1 MHLCTRQIEISY
13 TPESLPTLKDF
24 TLDLTPGAFVGVVGP
39 NGSGK
44 STLVRT
50 LSRTLR
56 PVRGAVLLDDIN
68 LYTQMS
74 ARASA
79 RRIGVV
85 PQSAT
90 IAFDFTVRE
99 VVRMGRAPH
108 LPSRPFAAETAA
120 DENIV
125 IDSLR
130 AADVLNLADRIV
142 TTLSGGEQQR
152 VLLARALAQQPEII
166 LMDEPTSHLDIRHQT
181 QVLTLARSL
190 AHDQGKAVLAV
201 LHDLNLAASYCD
213 TLVLMHRGRIVA
225 QGVPQETLTAEN
237 VHQIYGARVWV
248 RSHPASGRPF
258 LLSLPDTL
266 EAEAAETLSGRET
279 ETIHVLCGGGTGA
292 GLLITLKQRGF
303 TVTSGGLN
311 AGDTDQEAAEML
323 GIPYARES
331 PFTALSETTIDEAL
345 RLGREADIVVVTE
358 APYGKGNLG
367 NLESALALRRTG
379 KPVFC
384 LATPGSDFA
393 SRDFTEGAATEV
405 WNKLLAAGAQI
416 IPDSESLIVALSQE
430 TSSLD

>member
-1 MHLCTRQIEISY
+1 MPLCTRQIEISY
-13 TPESLPTLKDF
+13 TLESPPTLKDF
-24 TLDLTPGAFVGVVGP
+24 TLSVTAGTFVGVVGP

-44 STLVRT
+44 STLVRA

-56 PVRGAVLLDDIN
+56 PSRGAVLVDDMN

-74 ARASA
+74 ARDSA

-85 PQSAT
+85 PQSTT

-108 LPSRPFAAETAA
+108 LPSRPFATETAA
-120 DENIV
+120 DEQIV
-125 IDSLR
+125 TEALR
-130 AADVLNLADRIV
+130 EADVLVLADRAV
-142 TTLSGGEQQR
+142 NTLSGGEQQR
-152 VLLARALAQQPEII
+152 VLLARALAQQTEII

-190 AHDQGKAVLAV
+190 AHEQGKAVLAV

-213 TLVLMHRGRIVA
+213 LLVLMHRGRIIA
-225 QGVPQETLTAEN
+225 HGTPQETLTAEN
-237 VHQIYGARVWV
+237 IHQIYGARVWV
-248 RSHPASGRPF
+248 RSHPTSGRPF

-266 EAEAAETLSGRET
+266 EDEAADRVSDRET
-279 ETIHVLCGGGTGA
+279 ETIHVLAGGGTGT

-323 GIPYARES
+323 GIPYAREA
-331 PFTALSETTIDEAL
+331 PFSALSGTTMDEAM
-345 RLGREADIVVVTE
+345 RLGREASFVVVTE
-358 APYGKGNLG
+358 TPYGTGNLA
-367 NLESALALRRTG
+367 NLESALALRRAG

-384 LATPGSDFA
+384 LVTPESDFA
-393 SRDFTEGAATEV
+393 SRDFTDGAATEI
-405 WNKLLAAGAQI
+405 WRTLIASGAQV
-416 IPDSESLIVALSQE
+416 IPDIETLLIVLSKQI
-430 TSSLD
+430 